1 MSLQSGRGPDADTLA
16 EDMHVSRRTIFGDLK
31 LLEAAGIPCA
41 FDYRTKGYSLR
52 GGALLRPIT
61 LAVDEAMALLVLT
74 RKFLARAPVPDLDA
88 ATRAALKIE
97 GLLPVVIQQ
106 DVGPLLDGL
115 AVREGPRPEAACD
128 AGLFGQVQMAITRK
142 GKLRIR
148 YDSFDEGRVI
158 ETVLH
163 PYRLVFIN
171 RSWYV
176 IGFSELFGEPRTF
189 KLERFKSCRPLDT
202 HFAEAETFDLDGYF
216 GNAWQ
221 MIPRGKEY
229 RVRIRFRPKVARNV
243 QEVCWHKTQKTEL
256 QADGSLS
263 YQVTVAGLDE
273 MSWWILGYGDQAVV
287 EEPPELREMIR
298 QHAESI
304 VRSYTG
310 AGPAGAG
317 KT

>member
-1 MSLQSGRGPDADTLA
+1 
-16 EDMHVSRRTIFGDLK
+16 
-31 LLEAAGIPCA
+31 
-41 FDYRTKGYSLR
+41 
-52 GGALLRPIT
+52 
-61 LAVDEAMALLVLT
+61 
-74 RKFLARAPVPDLDA
+74 
-88 ATRAALKIE
+88 
-97 GLLPVVIQQ
+97 
-106 DVGPLLDGL
+106 
-115 AVREGPRPEAACD
+115 
-128 AGLFGQVQMAITRK
+128 
-142 GKLRIR
+142 
-148 YDSFDEGRVI
+148 
-158 ETVLH
+158 
-163 PYRLVFIN
+163 
-171 RSWYV
+171 
-176 IGFSELFGEPRTF
+176 
-189 KLERFKSCRPLDT
+189 
-202 HFAEAETFDLDGYF
+202 
-216 GNAWQ
+216 

-304 VRSYTG
+304 VWSYTG